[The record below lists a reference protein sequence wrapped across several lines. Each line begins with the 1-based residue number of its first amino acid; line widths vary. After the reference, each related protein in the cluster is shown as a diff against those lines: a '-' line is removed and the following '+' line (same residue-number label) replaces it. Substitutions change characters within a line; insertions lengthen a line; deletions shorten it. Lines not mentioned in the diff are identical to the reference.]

1 MSNSIYGDRVCTMC
15 GKYYDSEK
23 GHVCASTGR
32 DSRGRFTPGHPFAK
46 LGWRGLV
53 QKRFGGDVAA
63 AKTWLGKVGAWEY
76 ARQAQI
82 TRRGVFQH
90 PGTPEQWLEEWRRR
104 IEFTLADV
112 GEMKF

>member
-1 MSNSIYGDRVCTMC
+1 MRHNIYGDRVCTMC

-23 GHVCASTGR
+23 GHVCSSTGR
-32 DSRGRFTPGHPFAK
+32 DSRGRFTPGHPFAA

-63 AKTWLGKVGAWEY
+63 AKDWLGRVGAWEY

-82 TRRGVFQH
+82 RRTGAFQY
-90 PGTPEQWLEEWRRR
+90 PGTPETFLVKWRQRF
-104 IEFTLADV
+104 EFSLADV

>member
-1 MSNSIYGDRVCTMC
+1 MS
-15 GKYYDSEK
+15 
-23 GHVCASTGR
+23 R
-32 DSRGRFTPGHPFAK
+32 DSLGRFTPGNHYAAM
-46 LGWRGLV
+46 GWRGLV

-104 IEFTLADV
+104 FEFTLADV